1 MTDHDRI
8 GSAISGAFL
17 GALAGGG
24 LGLGVC
30 VFVIEGT
37 WLFTGDTVLF
47 GAIICGTL
55 GMIYGEP
62 FVDWLKE
69 NWHWFW

>member
-1 MTDHDRI
+1 MSNHDRI
-8 GSAISGAFL
+8 GSAISGTFL
-17 GALAGGG
+17 GALVGGG

-47 GAIICGTL
+47 GAIICGIL

-69 NWHWFW
+69 NWDWFW

>member
-1 MTDHDRI
+1 MSNHDRI
-8 GSAISGAFL
+8 GTAIFGAFL
-17 GALAGGG
+17 GALVGGG

-37 WLFTGDTVLF
+37 WLFTGDTVLI

-62 FVDWLKE
+62 FVYWLKE
-69 NWHWFW
+69 NWDWFW